1 MLKYCLHR
9 CKTQEIC
16 NKAVDAYLPTLEFV
30 LDWFVTSKIIKKRD
44 HDLFTNN
51 DIIFINEDSS
61 YVTCLS
67 DELDIISV
75 DFTNIN
81 ALMMLILVKMILKLL
96 KLEKRLAK
104 RSRTNFYWL
113 KLI

>member
-81 ALMMLILVKMILKLL
+81 ADDV
-96 KLEKRLAK
+96 
-104 RSRTNFYWL
+104 NFGENDPETI
-113 KLI
+113 KIRKKISKKK